1 VPRPHLKVIAM
12 RVRLAP
18 TVKPEEAIA
27 LIKELAGNKAT
38 AIQPV
43 SHHPVDKRND
53 YVRWSTTTQ
62 ARLES
67 VLRREDAQSF
77 FQSSR
82 HLAIVSMPPGNQLT
96 PLIYAELD
104 AKATALAEAAAY
116 LDGHVDRLRRAHS
129 LPIVPDSNVWLHC
142 QRLDK
147 VDRMAELKE
156 PARVMVPLRVIEEL
170 DAKKYS
176 RDEVLQRRARKRL
189 PWLNSIFPDGDR
201 GPVELRKDAT
211 LELLLSEPPRSRPA
225 DGDEEILEVSQEVQQ
240 LVGRGKLLTGDSA
253 MLLRART
260 MGLDVM
266 LVPKGWLLGRNE
278 EPD

>member
-1 VPRPHLKVIAM
+1 M

-18 TVKPEEAIA
+18 DVEPERAIA

-43 SHHPVDKRND
+43 SHHPVDKRDD

-67 VLRREDAQSF
+67 VLRRRDAQSF
-77 FQSSR
+77 FESSR
-82 HLAIVSMPPGNQLT
+82 HLAILSMPPGNQLT

-104 AKATALAEAAAY
+104 ARATALGATATFLE
-116 LDGHVDRLRRAHS
+116 GQVNRLRRAPGI
-129 LPIVPDSNVWLHC
+129 PIVPDSNVWLHC

-147 VDRMAELKE
+147 VDWRSELKE
-156 PARVMVPLRVIEEL
+156 PARVMVPLRVIEEI

-176 RDEVLQRRARKRL
+176 RDEVLQRRARTRL
-189 PWLNSIFPDGDR
+189 PWLNGLFPDGDR
-201 GPVELRKDAT
+201 GPVPLRSDAT
-211 LELLLSEPPRSRPA
+211 LELLLSEAPRIRPA
-225 DGDEEILEVSQEVQQ
+225 DADEEILDVSQETQQ
-240 LVGRGKLLTGDSA
+240 FVGRGKLLTGDSA

-260 MGLDVM
+260 IGIDVM
-266 LVPKGWLLGRNE
+266 FVPKGWLVDAAE
-278 EPD
+278 KAPD